1 VNEFSTILKLRAFM
15 ERGEGWGRAE
25 GREVYLKLIDFIE
38 NHAGVLVFKVLLED
52 IQRMDIS
59 FASETIVEVARRYR
73 GNKGFCIIDPQNPDL
88 LENLEAAAQRKDQPL
103 MVTSD
108 GKFRVIGVM
117 PSQGNLD
124 ALTFALERP
133 TSRVAEF
140 VSSAKGTSLPN
151 ASNKFRQL
159 WEKGFLLRRE
169 EVAESGGLEFT
180 YFRIC

>member
-1 VNEFSTILKLRAFM
+1 MIRLRDFM
-15 ERGEGWGRAE
+15 ERDEGWGRTE
-25 GREVYLKLIDFIE
+25 GREVYLKFIDFLE
-38 NHAGVLVFKVLLED
+38 NHPGVLVFKVSLEG
-52 IQRMDIS
+52 IRRFDIS
-59 FASETIVEVARRYR
+59 FASETIVEAARRYR
-73 GNKGFCIIDPQNPDL
+73 GNKGFCIIDPKNPDL

-124 ALTFALERP
+124 ALSFALERP
-133 TSRVAEF
+133 TSRVADF
-140 VSSAKGTSLPN
+140 VSLAKGTSLTN

-169 EVAESGGLEFT
+169 EVAESGGLQFT
-180 YFRIC
+180 YLRIC

>member
-1 VNEFSTILKLRAFM
+1 MIRLRDFM
-15 ERGEGWGRAE
+15 KRDEGWGRGE
-25 GREVYLKLIDFIE
+25 GREVYIKLIDFIE
-38 NHAGVLVFKVLLED
+38 NHPGILVFKVSLD
-52 IQRMDIS
+52 GVQKFDIS

-73 GNKGFCIIDPQNPDL
+73 GKKGFCIIDPNNADMM
-88 LENLEAAAQRKDQPL
+88 ENIEAAAQRKDQPL
-103 MVTSD
+103 MVKSN
-108 GKFRVIGVM
+108 GESRVIGVR

-124 ALTFALERP
+124 VLRFAMARP
-133 TSRVAEF
+133 KTRVADF
-140 VSSAKGTSLPN
+140 VSSARGTSLTN